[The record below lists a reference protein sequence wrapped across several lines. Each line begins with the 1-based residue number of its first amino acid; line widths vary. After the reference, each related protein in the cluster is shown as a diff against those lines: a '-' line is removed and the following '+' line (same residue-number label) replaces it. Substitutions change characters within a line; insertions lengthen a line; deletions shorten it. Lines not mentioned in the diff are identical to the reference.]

1 MQQGYPIT
9 KVLKIIGISRS
20 TYYYPPLLG

>member
-1 MQQGYPIT
+1 MQKGYPIK

-20 TYYYPPLLG
+20 TYYYPGLRK